1 MITLR
6 RIREKVDAY
15 TGSCQSGY
23 KMGRS
28 CSDIVFSQRMLLAVV
43 MRKEFEYFKLD
54 IDMSSAFDTINRQMV
69 LNVLADAGCTDD
81 ELRLVRML
89 ISNTKIKVNVNGTI
103 SLEFESILGA
113 FQGDCLSGDLFTIIL
128 AAALQV
134 YTN

>member
-28 CSDIVFSQRMLLAVV
+28 CSDIVLSQRMLLAVV
-43 MRKEFEYFKLD
+43 MRKEFEYFKL
-54 IDMSSAFDTINRQMV
+54 DMSSAFDTINRQMV

-89 ISNTKIKVNVNGTI
+89 ISNTKIKVNYIFRV
-103 SLEFESILGA
+103 
-113 FQGDCLSGDLFTIIL
+113 
-128 AAALQV
+128 
-134 YTN
+134 

>member
-28 CSDIVFSQRMLLAVV
+28 CSDIVFFS
-43 MRKEFEYFKLD
+43 E
-54 IDMSSAFDTINRQMV
+54 
-69 LNVLADAGCTDD
+69 NVAGGC
-81 ELRLVRML
+81 
-89 ISNTKIKVNVNGTI
+89 N
-103 SLEFESILGA
+103 ESILGA

-128 AAALQV
+128 AAALHQLRAILSQASQSPYV
-134 YTN
+134 VNHPIPNPPVSESFMPLETEYADDTSFSNSRKEPLEDLYPVCKAVFGE